1 MIYAKRD
8 IELGDEITYGKWF
21 HLTTITLTDL
31 LPCVQIITFLLSK
44 TRFLVSAVLSNV
56 VAISIRLVHLFY
68 IFLIPLAVIVPFSAL
83 HLVFVLSICFLW
95 TVRPDIALLNTFFWG
110 LTSKI
115 YRF

>member
-1 MIYAKRD
+1 MS
-8 IELGDEITYGKWF
+8 W
-21 HLTTITLTDL
+21 
-31 LPCVQIITFLLSK
+31 LSQ
-44 TRFLVSAVLSNV
+44 LD
-56 VAISIRLVHLFY
+56 Y

-115 YRF
+115 YRSELNFDQPNMVQSYQIRNNPQKEELEPLHTAVSESQRYYPF